1 MPSTRYRNL
10 HTYTRAYK
18 YVAGSIFLLIWGGWF
33 ASHVQGGII
42 IRHDREDARYLKLGR
57 MCPLICHFNPAEGE
71 GTLIGPRWILTAAH
85 VARMISTGHTV
96 TVGNREYRV
105 ERVIIHPDWR
115 SSRHDIALVKLQVPV
130 RDVKPVRLYRER
142 DEVGRIVTLVGT
154 GDSGT
159 GLTGP
164 IRRDGRLRAANNR
177 VDRVNKAWLI
187 FKFDKPGAETALE
200 LEGIS
205 GPGDSG
211 GPALIEAEG
220 IFYVAGVSAIQS
232 FKELGLREGVYGV
245 TEYYTRVSS
254 YLDWIDDTL
263 GRSR

>member
-1 MPSTRYRNL
+1 MLFSE
-10 HTYTRAYK
+10 
-18 YVAGSIFLLIWGGWF
+18 SIE
-33 ASHVQGGII
+33 GII

-57 MCPLICHFNPAEGE
+57 MCPTICHFSFPDGE
-71 GTLIGPRWILTAAH
+71 GTLVSPRWILTAAH
-85 VARMISTGHTV
+85 VGRMLS
-96 TVGNREYRV
+96 VGQRVMVGMEKYRI
-105 ERVIIHPDWR
+105 ERIFTHPDWR
-115 SSRHDIALVKLQVPV
+115 SSRHDIALIKLNSPV
-130 RDVKPVRLYRER
+130 RGVKPIQLYREQ

-164 IRRDGRLRAANNR
+164 IRRDGKLRGARNR

-187 FKFDKPGAETALE
+187 FKFDKPETALD

-211 GPALIEAEG
+211 GPAFIEENGA
-220 IFYVAGVSAIQS
+220 FYVVGISAIQS
-232 FKELGLREGVYGV
+232 FKELGLREGIYGV

-254 YLDWIDDTL
+254 YVEWIDLTM